1 VGVLVT
7 EGVTDMEGV
16 FVTDGVIDLEGV
28 KEMD

>member
-16 FVTDGVIDLEGV
+16 FVTEGVIDLEGV